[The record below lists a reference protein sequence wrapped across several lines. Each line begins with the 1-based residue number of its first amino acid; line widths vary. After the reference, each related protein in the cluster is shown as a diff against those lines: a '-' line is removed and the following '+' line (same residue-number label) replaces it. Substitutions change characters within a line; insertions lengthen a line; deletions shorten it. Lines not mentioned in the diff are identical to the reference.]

1 MAVFSILAVALLYRR
16 TSAECTGIYS
26 SGIPVAPFDVCVD
39 ISFQGTAASSMY
51 TCSGDV
57 GYFNYYTGLG
67 CAGTAVSQTDYTALG
82 YTAVCTGETCDYA
95 VQQFYTADTSGEFC
109 TDDYSTTA
117 SFVGVCFV
125 GIGGST
131 SSQGVCTDST
141 YTLNYYATT
150 DCTGS
155 ISVAQSTDDNECA
168 SVISCGAD
176 TDGTDSTPE
185 PSSVPSVSPSLD
197 GDTPEPSSVPSVSD
211 TQEPTM
217 APTTTEPTMAPTDVC
232 AGYYIFDTPYYP
244 LDVCTNNLNS
254 SSGSDVVTSAMF
266 TCNSGVGAQMTYAAA
281 DCAGTGVSVSLD
293 PEYET
298 IVCDGTQCDY
308 ALSRDYDQNEDDE
321 CSTSYDELAFFTD
334 RCFPLGPGQSNIFTC
349 SGSSGTL
356 MNYTSSDCSGTVDYT
371 ADYTQSTDDDDC
383 VSLISCMSF
392 VTPDN
397 GSSASL
403 PAALLAMVVS
413 AIALIA

>member
-1 MAVFSILAVALLYRR
+1 M
-16 TSAECTGIYS
+16 G
-26 SGIPVAPFDVCVD
+26 
-39 ISFQGTAASSMY
+39 
-51 TCSGDV
+51 
-57 GYFNYYTGLG
+57 
-67 CAGTAVSQTDYTALG
+67 
-82 YTAVCTGETCDYA
+82 
-95 VQQFYTADTSGEFC
+95 
-109 TDDYSTTA
+109 
-117 SFVGVCFV
+117 
-125 GIGGST
+125 
-131 SSQGVCTDST
+131 
-141 YTLNYYATT
+141 
-150 DCTGS
+150 
-155 ISVAQSTDDNECA
+155 
-168 SVISCGAD
+168 
-176 TDGTDSTPE
+176 
-185 PSSVPSVSPSLD
+185 
-197 GDTPEPSSVPSVSD
+197 
-211 TQEPTM
+211 
-217 APTTTEPTMAPTDVC
+217 
-232 AGYYIFDTPYYP
+232 PYYP

-334 RCFPLGPGQSNIFTC
+334 RCFPLGPGQSHIFTC

-356 MNYTSSDCSGTVDYT
+356 MNYTSSDCSGTADYT